1 MIATKGPRFL
11 LLFLTLSAGNL
22 PALEYDYSIFA
33 TTLYNDNFNS
43 NLEDPSGY
51 SLNSGV
57 SFRVNTDQNSD
68 WILDATGVYSK
79 EYFSLS
85 QLTAQST
92 NQLAFDLNYD
102 AADSNFSL
110 LLRDDFSQTPQNRTS
125 TQGVNNLTDVNVVTV
140 RPEYFFKLTSLD
152 KLYFEAAHIKSNRT
166 DQSEIVSDGLSFDT
180 KTKIKSVRLER
191 KLNETSEFSFVAS
204 ETDTDFESDS
214 GANSTDFVQD
224 DRYFRWV
231 GGGTYNQLQIE
242 YGISEIIDEQ
252 GRDFDTDLLNVIY
265 SRQINRS
272 HELEASYREG
282 FDVQLSDNSIDDS
295 VIISDDSFGAAQEF
309 NSANL
314 SYIVSGTFISF
325 TFNLFE
331 LKFNGTG
338 AETEE
343 LRKGV
348 SFNASY
354 SLARVFSTAID
365 TDIAIDF
372 RKSKNAFTA
381 LDGSNINT
389 KTQTV
394 DLRFNY
400 VYSPTTS
407 YFVSLNIRATDSDNP
422 INQLNGGD
430 SNSIGVGF
438 VYTPRTTVQN

>member
-1 MIATKGPRFL
+1 MTMTKESKFL
-11 LLFLTLSAGNL
+11 LLLLVLNIGKVS
-22 PALEYDYSIFA
+22 ALEYNYSIFA

-79 EYFSLS
+79 EFFSLS

-102 AADSNFSL
+102 ASDSNFSL

-140 RPEYFFKLTSLD
+140 RPEYFFNLTSLD

-166 DQSEIVSDGLSFDT
+166 DQSELVSDGLSFDT
-180 KTKIKSVRLER
+180 KTKIKSIRLER
-191 KLNETSEFSFVAS
+191 KLNASSDFSFVAT

-214 GANSTDFVQD
+214 GADSTDFVQD

-231 GGGTYNQLQIE
+231 GRGIYNQLQLE
-242 YGISEIIDEQ
+242 YGASKIVDEE
-252 GRDFDTDLLNVIY
+252 GRDFDTDLLSVIY
-265 SRQINRS
+265 SRQINSS
-272 HELEASYREG
+272 HELEVSYREG
-282 FDVQLSDNSIDDS
+282 FDVQLSDNSIDGS
-295 VIISDDSFGAAQEF
+295 VDISDESFGAAQEF
-309 NSANL
+309 SSSNI
-314 SYIVSGTFISF
+314 SYIVSGSF
-325 TFNLFE
+325 VNFTINLFE

-338 AETEE
+338 NDTEE
-343 LRKGV
+343 LRKGASV
-348 SFNASY
+348 SASY
-354 SLARVFSTAID
+354 SLAKVFSTAID
-365 TDIAIDF
+365 TNIAIDF
-372 RKSKNAFTA
+372 RKSENTFTA
-381 LDGSNINT
+381 LVGSNINT
-389 KTQTV
+389 ETQTI

-400 VYSPTTS
+400 VYSPTMS
-407 YFVSLNIRATDSDNP
+407 YFVSLNVRATDSDNP

-438 VYTPRTTVQN
+438 VYTPRTIVQN